1 MSPGSHPP
9 ARDTPGPVPQPAPA
23 GAPAAAAG
31 APSAGPLASLVRAE
45 ALRDE
50 AAGRIRPDPAR
61 IAAGWERRFVIEK
74 GRAADLTR
82 LYAQAGFEVVQDPV
96 PPELLDDECVD
107 CRLIV
112 QLEYVSLYTR
122 RPGSAG

>member
-1 MSPGSHPP
+1 MSRPPGTPESEPDSTPP
-9 ARDTPGPVPQPAPA
+9 RS
-23 GAPAAAAG
+23 AAS
-31 APSAGPLASLVRAE
+31 PNTVPLASLVRSE
-45 ALRDE
+45 ALRNE

-61 IAAGWERRFVIEK
+61 VAAGWERRFVIEK

-122 RPGSAG
+122 KPGTPG

>member
-1 MSPGSHPP
+1 MM
-9 ARDTPGPVPQPAPA
+9 PAPE
-23 GAPAAAAG
+23 PK
-31 APSAGPLASLVRAE
+31 APSNGPLASLVRAE
-45 ALRDE
+45 ALRSE

-61 IAAGWERRFVIEK
+61 IAAGWERRFVIER
-74 GRAADLTR
+74 GRAADLAR

-96 PPELLDDECVD
+96 PAELLDEQCVD

-122 RPGSAG
+122 KPARAG

>member
-1 MSPGSHPP
+1 MTRPEPSPPTS
-9 ARDTPGPVPQPAPA
+9 
-23 GAPAAAAG
+23 
-31 APSAGPLASLVRAE
+31 PLASLVRAE
-45 ALRDE
+45 AVRNE

-74 GRAADLTR
+74 GRAADLAR
-82 LYAQAGFEVVQDPV
+82 LYAQAGFEVAQDPV

-107 CRLIV
+107 CRLVV

-122 RPGSAG
+122 KGG

>member
-1 MSPGSHPP
+1 MSRPEQDPP
-9 ARDTPGPVPQPAPA
+9 T
-23 GAPAAAAG
+23 
-31 APSAGPLASLVRAE
+31 SPLASLVRAE
-45 ALRDE
+45 AVRNE

-74 GRAADLTR
+74 GRAADLAR
-82 LYAQAGFEVVQDPV
+82 LYVQAGFEVAQDPV

-122 RPGSAG
+122 KRG

>member
-1 MSPGSHPP
+1 VSDR
-9 ARDTPGPVPQPAPA
+9 ADRPAPTA
-23 GAPAAAAG
+23 GR
-31 APSAGPLASLVRAE
+31 LASLVRTE
-45 ALRDE
+45 ALRSE

-82 LYAQAGFEVVQDPV
+82 LYLQAGFEVAQDPV

-107 CRLIV
+107 CRLVIN
-112 QLEYVSLYTR
+112 LEYVSLYTR
-122 RPGSAG
+122 KPA